1 MENRYITERMYICT
15 SFQCICQAHLHKWW
29 LWLDLIALVCYPQS
43 RMRNIGVSSQYVSN
57 RFAKRSF
64 SCITMLLSQQFV
76 WIPKVNITCRPD
88 RHSETHKN
96 YTPFWKCTL
105 PICSSRS
112 FTILRYAQSVVFC
125 LRWKKATHKKLVNKS
140 QFNYIFF
147 ERKKNGPL
155 FYTLATQ
162 HADGWNDEH
171 RMVLVALKM
180 RIIMARDVLWAQ
192 NQSRNIYFVS
202 GMALH
207 CFEIDEWENGIHGKN
222 WVRWKS
228 NFSFSYWNDC
238 VPKKLVRNETR

>member
-112 FTILRYAQSVVFC
+112 FTILRYAQSV
-125 LRWKKATHKKLVNKS
+125 
-140 QFNYIFF
+140 FF
-147 ERKKNGPL
+147 VSAERKRRTKNWWINPNL
-155 FYTLATQ
+155 ITFF
-162 HADGWNDEH
+162 
-171 RMVLVALKM
+171 
-180 RIIMARDVLWAQ
+180 
-192 NQSRNIYFVS
+192 SREKRTV
-202 GMALH
+202 H
-207 CFEIDEWENGIHGKN
+207 CFIHWLLSMQTVGMMSIG
-222 WVRWKS
+222 WFWSR
-228 NFSFSYWNDC
+228 
-238 VPKKLVRNETR
+238 